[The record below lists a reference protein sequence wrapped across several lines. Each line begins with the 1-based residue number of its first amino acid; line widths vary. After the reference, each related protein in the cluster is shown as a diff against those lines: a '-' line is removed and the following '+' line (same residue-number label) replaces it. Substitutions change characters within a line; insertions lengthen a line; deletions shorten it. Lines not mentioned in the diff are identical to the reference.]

1 MITTVAAIKV
11 AMDRGIVVSGGTP
24 DFFFTVHTDAGKDGW
39 EVYRVSVTPRIS
51 MDVEDETV
59 VGGSMAATCR
69 YRTDVVAFLRRFGV
83 GSSKR
88 IWEV

>member
-1 MITTVAAIKV
+1 
-11 AMDRGIVVSGGTP
+11 
-24 DFFFTVHTDAGKDGW
+24 
-39 EVYRVSVTPRIS
+39 
-51 MDVEDETV
+51 
-59 VGGSMAATCR
+59 MAATCR